1 VTDTR
6 EKATSAER
14 LVMFTDAVAAIA
26 LTLLILPLLE
36 TIADARGVD
45 HPSFRDLVVDNLGQF
60 GAFALSFA
68 VIFRFWWAHH
78 RLFEHIATLHP
89 VLVRLS
95 VVWTF
100 AIVVLPIPT
109 AIITAYD
116 ASPGSVA
123 LYGGTLIL
131 ASGSLTLM
139 AWHAHRHPELSEG
152 RTPETREMVLG
163 NVAVFCAQVIAVVIG
178 AIYADQIGFF
188 AFLLMFLA
196 GPIEAMVKARWRRQ
210 SAV

>member
-1 VTDTR
+1 
-6 EKATSAER
+6 
-14 LVMFTDAVAAIA
+14 MFTDAVAAIA

-36 TIADARGVD
+36 TIADARAE
-45 HPSFRDLVVDNLGQF
+45 HPTFGDLISENLGQF

-78 RLFEHIATLHP
+78 RLFEHISSLNP
-89 VLVRLS
+89 VFVRLS

-109 AIITAYD
+109 AIITAYA

-123 LYGGTLIL
+123 LYGGTLVL
-131 ASGSLTLM
+131 CSGALTLM
-139 AWHAHRHPELSEG
+139 AWYAYRNPQYSRG

-163 NVAVFCAQVIAVVIG
+163 NFTIFCAEVVATVVG
-178 AIYADQIGFF
+178 SVFAGSIGFF
-188 AFLLMFLA
+188 AFLLIFLV
-196 GPIEAMVKARWRRQ
+196 GPVEAMVKERWRRE
-210 SAV
+210 SAL

>member
-1 VTDTR
+1 
-6 EKATSAER
+6 
-14 LVMFTDAVAAIA
+14 MFTDAVAAIA

-36 TIADARGVD
+36 TIADARAE
-45 HPSFRDLVVDNLGQF
+45 HPTFGDLITDNLGQF

-78 RLFEHIATLHP
+78 RLFAHISSLHP
-89 VLVRLS
+89 IFVRIG

-100 AIVVLPIPT
+100 AIVLLPIPT

-123 LYGGTLIL
+123 LYGSTLAL

-139 AWHAHRHPELSEG
+139 AWYAYRHPEYSEG

-163 NVAVFCAQVIAVVIG
+163 NATVFCAQVVATAVG
-178 AIYADQIGFF
+178 SAFADQIGFF
-188 AFLLMFLA
+188 AFLLMFLI
-196 GPIEAMVKARWRRQ
+196 GPVEAMVKARWRQ
-210 SAV
+210 ESTL